1 MKKNNIHNKAGFQ
14 VPDGYFDQ
22 LTDRVLENT
31 SDHKIDEH
39 AGFKTPV
46 DYFSS
51 FEERLMVQVT
61 EETKVIPLHSSNTKT
76 WLYPLLAVAAL
87 FIGFV
92 TMQGLF
98 TESEVTFADVGD
110 QELRDYIAGSNFL
123 QDEESVDILYAD
135 NSILN
140 TMEIEDNIT
149 DSELFEYLMEDTTL
163 NQIIRE

>member
-22 LTDRVLENT
+22 LTDRVLENGC
-31 SDHKIDEH
+31 DQKGVEH
-39 AGFKTPV
+39 AGFKTPD

-51 FEERLMVQVT
+51 FEDRVMAQVT
-61 EETKVIPLHSSNTKT
+61 EETKVIPLHSSNKKT

-92 TMQGLF
+92 AIQGMF
-98 TESEVTFADVGD
+98 SDSEVTFADVGD

-123 QDEESVDILYAD
+123 QDEESIDILYAD

-163 NQIIRE
+163 NQMIKE